1 MNREKALERAIEL
14 KEHSAKFES
23 VSYLESDI
31 EFFDYVIKE
40 LDEINILN
48 TDERIK
54 RIEEIALEKIELE
67 EAILGITLKLEEV
80 KINQMTLGIMPDTSW
95 LYRAKHALGIKKIQL
110 KKLNLEYEKLK
121 RIFRQERVAV
131 HNERGR
137 EFEKVFLKVAKEV
150 LEKEVFEKI
159 KNLANEITDKQNEV
173 DDRKEVEVKV
183 VKKGTSW
190 SKEDEEYL
198 KENYKNATIE
208 ELSIT
213 LGRSEKSIKSR
224 IQRIKKSSEN

>member
-1 MNREKALERAIEL
+1 MT
-14 KEHSAKFES
+14 
-23 VSYLESDI
+23 
-31 EFFDYVIKE
+31 
-40 LDEINILN
+40 N

-67 EAILGITLKLEEV
+67 EAILGIDLQIEEA

-110 KKLNLEYEKLK
+110 KRLNLEYEKLK

-131 HNERGR
+131 HNAREK
-137 EFEKVFLKVAKEV
+137 EFERAFVRVAKE
-150 LEKEVFEKI
+150 LLAKEEFEKI
-159 KNLANEITDKQNEV
+159 KNLVNEITDKQNEV
-173 DDRKEVEVKV
+173 DNVKEVDQKV

-208 ELSIT
+208 ELSVT
-213 LGRSEKSIKSR
+213 LGRSENSIRSK
-224 IQRIKKSSEN
+224 IQVIKKRL

>member
-1 MNREKALERAIEL
+1 M
-14 KEHSAKFES
+14 S
-23 VSYLESDI
+23 
-31 EFFDYVIKE
+31 
-40 LDEINILN
+40 N

-67 EAILGITLKLEEV
+67 EAILGITLKLEEA

-121 RIFRQERVAV
+121 RIFRQERVAI

-137 EFEKVFLKVAKEV
+137 EFEKVFLRVAKEV
-150 LEKEVFEKI
+150 LAQEEFEKI
-159 KNLANEITDKQNEV
+159 KRLANEITDKQNEV
-173 DDRKEVEVKV
+173 DNVKEVEPKV
-183 VKKGTSW
+183 AKKGTSW

-208 ELSIT
+208 ELSIE
-213 LGRSEKSIKSR
+213 LGRSENSIRSK
-224 IQRIKKSSEN
+224 IQIIKKRSKEVSYGQ